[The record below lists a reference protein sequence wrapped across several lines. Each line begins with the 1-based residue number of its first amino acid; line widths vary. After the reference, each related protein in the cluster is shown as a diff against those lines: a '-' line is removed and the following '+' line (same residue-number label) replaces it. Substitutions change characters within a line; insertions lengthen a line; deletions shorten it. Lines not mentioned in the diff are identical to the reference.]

1 MSGFK
6 YGQPVTVRRI
16 EGLPDVG
23 EEVWV
28 RAKVIENI
36 IYDQD
41 YWVKIDLGK
50 SALTAEVDIIFVFRQ
65 GIDIEHW
72 RIE

>member
-41 YWVKIDLGK
+41 HWVKIDLGK
-50 SALTAEVDIIFVFRQ
+50 SALTAEVDIVFVFRQ
-65 GIDIEHW
+65 GINIDSK